1 MKAEVNLQTVTA
13 KNRALYMVTIN
24 GVHILVDDYT
34 YSFLSDHLS
43 KQPRD
48 KKGRFVKR

>member
-1 MKAEVNLQTVTA
+1 MKAEVDLQTVTSR
-13 KNRALYMVTIN
+13 NRTLYIVTIN

-43 KQPRD
+43 KKPRD
-48 KKGRFVKR
+48 KKGRFIKQ